1 MSGSLPRWAH
11 DQIHALVD
19 HQGRPIRVKLTAGQE
34 SDIASATAML
44 ADLPKG
50 AMLLADKGYDA
61 NALRPSRQAS
71 SKSAPPRRP
80 VEIGPCSAGTSPSLY
95 RPAGG

>member
-19 HQGRPIRVKLTAGQE
+19 QQGRPIRVKLTAGQE
-34 SDIASATAML
+34 SDIASAPAML

-61 NALRPSRQAS
+61 NALRAAVSRQDAWANTRRRQTARTESAS
-71 SKSAPPRRP
+71 AATSTKS
-80 VEIGPCSAGTSPSLY
+80 TT
-95 RPAGG
+95 